1 MWIQEETENELGV
14 DSKCAPEEESE
25 KLKMEGTSQVVRE
38 GLVGLS

>member
-25 KLKMEGTSQVVRE
+25 KLKVKGISQVVWE